1 MARHD
6 LLISFKPF
14 TGVWKTQLFAA
25 FPFPRRAN
33 DRRGAFPARPDTIR
47 IFPIDRAVPR
57 PRQPAGR
64 GYHPASSSRDGP
76 GGKHFSVH
84 DDLHVGSRQVTDD
97 EIGYCYCLYLHYFST
112 NFKYN
117 PNGKRVVK
125 CHVP

>member
-57 PRQPAGR
+57 PRQPAARVDGATIPQVPVEMGR
-64 GYHPASSSRDGP
+64 VASISP
-76 GGKHFSVH
+76 F
-84 DDLHVGSRQVTDD
+84 TT
-97 EIGYCYCLYLHYFST
+97 IFT
-112 NFKYN
+112 
-117 PNGKRVVK
+117 
-125 CHVP
+125 